1 MTWRLCLTLSVCFG
15 CVRIGHRE
23 ESCSPVTQ
31 ETHNP
36 RHYGFLYVRV
46 KAGWESRL
54 HGAPSEPNV
63 LMCFPDLGAPLEGA
77 RSPLFIHNVERSS
90 SGNEGGGR
98 TCSARSARSQASF
111 LRLTGLQLG
120 GKSSIQT
127 FSFMGK
133 TGGKSRLQQLR
144 SPLPSSSDR
153 AVETHREFLT
163 SLL

>member
-1 MTWRLCLTLSVCFG
+1 MTWRLCLTLSVSFG
-15 CVRIGHRE
+15 CVRIGHQE

-63 LMCFPDLGAPLEGA
+63 PMCFPELGAPLEGA
-77 RSPLFIHNVERSS
+77 RSPLFIHNVECSS

-98 TCSARSARSQASF
+98 TCSARSARSQTSF
-111 LRLTGLQLG
+111 LRLVD
-120 GKSSIQT
+120 SSW
-127 FSFMGK
+127 
-133 TGGKSRLQQLR
+133 
-144 SPLPSSSDR
+144 
-153 AVETHREFLT
+153 EEREFDPDVSLYGKNWGEVST
-163 SLL
+163 SATMKSIALLL